1 MSALTPAVR
10 TLLFANVSFFVLQA
24 FVDPV
29 LRRFFALWPL
39 GTIFQPWQ
47 VITYAFLHGGFGH
60 IFFNMLALF
69 MFGRHL
75 EALWGTRRFVQFY
88 FASVLAAALAQ
99 LAVTSYTGA
108 IYPTIGASGG
118 VFGLL
123 LAYALFFP
131 HERIMLLFPP
141 IPLPAWLFVTLYG
154 LLTLFMGV
162 TGTAA
167 GVAHFAHLGGMVGG
181 ALTLWWWRSRGPLRR
196 P

>member
-1 MSALTPAVR
+1 
-10 TLLFANVSFFVLQA
+10 
-24 FVDPV
+24 
-29 LRRFFALWPL
+29 
-39 GTIFQPWQ
+39 
-47 VITYAFLHGGFGH
+47 
-60 IFFNMLALF
+60 MLALF